1 MMHIFSQLRRRN
13 SWKRNLGAGAVL
25 LPIPEMLRQQSDQEQ
40 QRDKNTK
47 RAWRNT
53 LVSYQ
58 ITRQENYILLG
69 VILWQ

>member
-1 MMHIFSQLRRRN
+1 MN
-13 SWKRNLGAGAVL
+13 CAGAT
-25 LPIPEMLRQQSDQEQ
+25 PGNGIQEPVRSCCRFLKCCANSLIRNDS
-40 QRDKNTK
+40 RDKNTK
-47 RAWRNT
+47 RAWSST